1 MSREIFL
8 CAISNISSGSCAE
21 DCGFCTQ
28 SSKHHANIERYRYKK
43 ISTIVQEAKRAKS
56 NGAVGFC
63 LVTSGVGLDDKK
75 LSFVCEAA
83 KAVKKEVEI
92 NIIACNGIATK
103 TQLQTLKDAGVELYN
118 HNLETSK
125 EFYPN
130 ICTTHSWEERFET
143 CLHVK
148 DVGLKLVCGGIIGLG
163 ESEDDRV
170 SFFKSIS
177 SLEPFS
183 VPLNFFHPN
192 EALPIKQKPVD
203 EDEALGVI
211 KYARKVLPNSRIMV
225 AGGREI
231 TFKKNPAKIFEMGTD
246 SIIIGDYLTT
256 SGEKAGKDLAMIES
270 IGAKVAKYCK
280 E

>member
-28 SSKHHANIERYRYKK
+28 SSKHHANIERYRYKE

>member
-28 SSKHHANIERYRYKK
+28 SSKYHANIERYRYKE

-103 TQLQTLKDAGVELYN
+103 IQLQTLKDAGVELYN
-118 HNLETSK
+118 HNLETSR

-163 ESEDDRV
+163 ESEDERV

>member
-28 SSKHHANIERYRYKK
+28 SSKHHANIERYRYKE

-103 TQLQTLKDAGVELYN
+103 IQLQTLKDAGVELYN
-118 HNLETSK
+118 HNLETSR

-163 ESEDDRV
+163 ESEDERV

>member
-28 SSKHHANIERYRYKK
+28 SSKHHANIERYRYKE

-63 LVTSGVGLDDKK
+63 LVTSGLGLDDKK

-192 EALPIKQKPVD
+192 EALPIKQKLVD

>member
-28 SSKHHANIERYRYKK
+28 SSKHHANIERYRYKE

-103 TQLQTLKDAGVELYN
+103 IQLQTLKDAGVELYN

-163 ESEDDRV
+163 ESEDERV